1 MSVTRVIHIIKSRG
15 IYGFWKFLMTRIY
28 RSSSENVYQKT
39 SKSIASNKCLIG
51 CTQEYDFSII
61 DKTNYKKAKYKR
73 LIDSIDYGEIAEY
86 IAGIERDSL
95 LFLISNSD
103 EQVLHTS
110 FVQFRSRYKKL
121 IQEDN
126 HVPLIG
132 NCWTDR
138 NYRGK
143 GFYPYTISAVADEMF
158 RRNYQR
164 VIVSCASDNIPSIK
178 GIEKSDFELVNRIRS
193 YILFNKFV
201 IQLSTNK
208 VRVTKKVFLF

>member
-1 MSVTRVIHIIKSRG
+1 MSVTRVIYIINSRG
-15 IYGFWKFLMTRIY
+15 IYGFLKFLMTRIY
-28 RSSSENVYQKT
+28 RSSSENVYQKV
-39 SKSIASNKCLIG
+39 SKSIPPKKWLMGI
-51 CTQEYDFSII
+51 TQDYGFSII
-61 DKTNYKKAKYKR
+61 DKTNYKEEKYKR

-86 IAGIERDSL
+86 IEGIERDSL

-158 RRNYQR
+158 RRNYHR
-164 VIVSCASDNIPSIK
+164 VIISCASDNIPSIK
-178 GIEKSDFELVNRIRS
+178 GIEKSGFELVNCIKS
-193 YILFNKFV
+193 YIFFNKVV

-208 VRVTKKVFLF
+208 VDVTKKVFVF